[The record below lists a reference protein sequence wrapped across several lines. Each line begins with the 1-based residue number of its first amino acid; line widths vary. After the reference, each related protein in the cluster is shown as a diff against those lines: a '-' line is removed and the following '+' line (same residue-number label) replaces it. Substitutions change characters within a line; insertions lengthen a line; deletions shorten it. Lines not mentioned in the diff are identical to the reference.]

1 MIDFPKFWR
10 EIFKLPNLRVLL
22 ICFEYIPQ
30 ILELQN
36 RHTPASAMNLAV
48 LAEEKK
54 SAISELQALKLRI
67 FFGGKT
73 KTCFLLKKPMYRS
86 ETGCINASFF
96 VYTIYIYIHIIHII
110 IILTFFSVR
119 TFVF

>member
-10 EIFKLPNLRVLL
+10 EIFKLPNLRVFL

-54 SAISELQALKLRI
+54 SAISELQALKLRKLI
-67 FFGGKT
+67 WRLNKHVFS
-73 KTCFLLKKPMYRS
+73 LE
-86 ETGCINASFF
+86 ETHG
-96 VYTIYIYIHIIHII
+96 
-110 IILTFFSVR
+110 
-119 TFVF
+119 